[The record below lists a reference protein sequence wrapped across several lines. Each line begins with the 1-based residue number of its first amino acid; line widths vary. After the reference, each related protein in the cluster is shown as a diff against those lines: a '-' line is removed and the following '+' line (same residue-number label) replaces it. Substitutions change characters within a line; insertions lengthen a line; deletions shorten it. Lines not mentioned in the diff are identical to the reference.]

1 MSKRAWMP
9 LYVGDYLG
17 DTGHLSTSQHGAYL
31 LLMMHYW
38 RQGGLPDDDKQ
49 LAAITKLP
57 LRIWLDCRDT
67 IQAFFYDGWQHKR
80 INEELAKMEHATG
93 KRAAAGQKG
102 GLRAAMNRM
111 ALEDAAKRSNAT
123 PRLQHGRATG
133 ALDHLNSPSKIT
145 STDNEDGKG
154 LGGERE
160 AKSRTTISTELAASL
175 SRFKQ

>member
-1 MSKRAWMP
+1 MP

-38 RQGGLPDDDKQ
+38 RKGELPDDDKQ

-57 LRIWLDCRDT
+57 PNIWRECRET
-67 IQAFFYDGWQHKR
+67 LQAFFYDGWRHKR
-80 INEELAKMEHATG
+80 IDEELAKMERATA

-111 ALEDAAKRSNAT
+111 MLEDGALRRSNAT
-123 PRLQHGRATG
+123 PMLQQGVATG
-133 ALDHLNSPSKIT
+133 TLDHSHSHRNIT
-145 STDNEDGKG
+145 STENEDGGAKQ
-154 LGGERE
+154 LRISPELERKLKR
-160 AKSRTTISTELAASL
+160 A
-175 SRFKQ
+175 